1 MGGPW
6 DKNILFISRD
16 KIQSSEYMGENST
29 LFGDQKLKR
38 KMPDAKITMGNPEV
52 VSNEERGCYFS
63 NEVVERLGQCLIASG
78 GLTSVINGF
87 FCIFTFRISLIVMGL
102 LYCALGTF
110 ALLAETSFLCVCLM
124 DKEWYRNFLERV
136 NFGHFR
142 KAIFY
147 TVAPLLL
154 LIICSIILY
163 HMGYIF
169 ATVLFIAGSVCNFII
184 HRRVN

>member
-1 MGGPW
+1 MGKADLNE
-6 DKNILFISRD
+6 DKLEKN
-16 KIQSSEYMGENST
+16 K
-29 LFGDQKLKR
+29 
-38 KMPDAKITMGNPEV
+38 KMATKITMGNPEV
-52 VSNEERGCYFS
+52 VTNEGRGCYFS
-63 NEVVERLGQCLIASG
+63 NEWVEKFGHCLIASG

-87 FCIFTFRISLIVMGL
+87 LCIFTFRISLIIMGL

-136 NFGHFR
+136 NLDISE
-142 KAIFY
+142 KLSFY

-184 HRRVN
+184 